1 MSDSTPGAS
10 PTDID
15 VANACPAPIFIIQ
28 DDTIRFVNRAFA
40 ALLGR
45 EPGDLIGRQ
54 AIDAIHPADRAHL
67 LERGHAAPH
76 ARTGV
81 VRTQFRLKR
90 ADDGDVWVYATTAP
104 LVYGGRDA
112 VIGTAIDVH
121 ERRRAQESVTKAQR
135 LEAIGR
141 LAGGIAHD
149 FNNLLQVV
157 LGHAERLTQGLPLD
171 EPLRES
177 AAQIRR
183 SADRAATLTDRLLSL
198 GQRQLL
204 EMHPID
210 LGGVLTD
217 MRNVLESRLGPSV
230 RLTIRPAQHNAM
242 VRADRSRM
250 VHVLVH
256 LVDNAREAMAGG
268 GELVIALE
276 SVYVDDAMRADRPW
290 LRNGP
295 YMRLV
300 VADSGPGMDPGTAAQ
315 VFEPFFT
322 TKPRGTGAGL
332 GLSTVY
338 GLVKQSN
345 GFVWIETSPG
355 AGTRVVVLLPA
366 EGPVGEVADSLASA
380 PIDTETSPP
389 EAPRVLLVEDE
400 PSVRDVLSIAL
411 SRHGFTVTTAASAE
425 EAMPVDPAAFEILLT
440 DVSLPG
446 LSGVQL
452 ARHVLSAR
460 PATPVLLMS
469 GYAREEVLLN
479 TPGGIDL
486 PFIAKP
492 FTTRAIVER
501 LRRLLEDGTQAEVR
515 PS

>member
-1 MSDSTPGAS
+1 
-10 PTDID
+10 
-15 VANACPAPIFIIQ
+15 
-28 DDTIRFVNRAFA
+28 
-40 ALLGR
+40 
-45 EPGDLIGRQ
+45 
-54 AIDAIHPADRAHL
+54 
-67 LERGHAAPH
+67 
-76 ARTGV
+76 
-81 VRTQFRLKR
+81 
-90 ADDGDVWVYATTAP
+90 
-104 LVYGGRDA
+104 
-112 VIGTAIDVH
+112 
-121 ERRRAQESVTKAQR
+121 
-135 LEAIGR
+135 
-141 LAGGIAHD
+141 
-149 FNNLLQVV
+149 
-157 LGHAERLTQGLPLD
+157 
-171 EPLRES
+171 
-177 AAQIRR
+177 
-183 SADRAATLTDRLLSL
+183 
-198 GQRQLL
+198 
-204 EMHPID
+204 
-210 LGGVLTD
+210 
-217 MRNVLESRLGPSV
+217 
-230 RLTIRPAQHNAM
+230 
-242 VRADRSRM
+242 
-250 VHVLVH
+250 
-256 LVDNAREAMAGG
+256 
-268 GELVIALE
+268 
-276 SVYVDDAMRADRPW
+276 